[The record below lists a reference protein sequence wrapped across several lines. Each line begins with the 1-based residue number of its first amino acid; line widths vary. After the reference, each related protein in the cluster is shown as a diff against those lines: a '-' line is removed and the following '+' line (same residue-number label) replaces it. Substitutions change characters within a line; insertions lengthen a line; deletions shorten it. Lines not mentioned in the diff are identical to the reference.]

1 MSEWVEEGKL
11 APDFELQTDR
21 GEPLRLSA
29 RRGTPVVLYFYPQDD
44 TPGCTVEACAFRDRR
59 PELAARGA
67 QVLGVSPDGVASHAA
82 FRDKYA
88 LDFPLLA
95 DPDHQVAET
104 YGAWR
109 EKQNQSREPKA
120 SGDVVERTPGRG
132 RPRNNYG
139 RKYMGIQRST
149 FLIDAEGVVRKVW
162 KKVDVREHDQQVLDA
177 LSALATAP

>member
-1 MSEWVEEGKL
+1 MGDWVEEGTK

-21 GEPLRLSA
+21 GKPLRLSDL
-29 RRGTPVVLYFYPQDD
+29 RGKPVVLYFYPKDD

-82 FRDKYA
+82 FRDKYS

-95 DPDHQVAET
+95 DAGHEVAER

-109 EKQNQSREPKA
+109 EKQS
-120 SGDVVERTPGRG
+120 
-132 RPRNNYG
+132 YG
-139 RKYMGIQRST
+139 RTSMGIQRST
-149 FLIDAEGVVRKVW
+149 FLIDGEGVVRKVW
-162 KKVDVREHDQQVLDA
+162 KKVDVQEHDRQVLDA
-177 LSALATAP
+177 LSALASAG

>member
-1 MSEWVEEGKL
+1 MAMGDWVEEGEQ

-21 GEPLRLSA
+21 GERLRLSA
-29 RRGTPVVLYFYPQDD
+29 QRGKPVVLYFYPKDD

-82 FRDKYA
+82 FRDKFA

-95 DPDHQVAET
+95 DADHQVAER

-109 EKQNQSREPKA
+109 EKES
-120 SGDVVERTPGRG
+120 
-132 RPRNNYG
+132 YG
-139 RKYMGIQRST
+139 RKSMGIQRST
-149 FLIDAEGVVRKVW
+149 FLIDGQGVVRKVW
-162 KKVDVREHDQQVLDA
+162 KRVDVREHDRQVLDA
-177 LSALATAP
+177 LAALAPAS